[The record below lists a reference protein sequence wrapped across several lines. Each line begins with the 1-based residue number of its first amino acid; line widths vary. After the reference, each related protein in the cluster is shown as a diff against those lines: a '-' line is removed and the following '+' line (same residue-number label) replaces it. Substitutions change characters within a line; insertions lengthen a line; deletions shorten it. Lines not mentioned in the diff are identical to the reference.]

1 MPKKNIRLALSTL
14 TLLGAAT
21 VQADEQLDYQSLGTG
36 EEIRAEILPIA
47 DEDDSEDS
55 SEDQTAKAKKK
66 KEAEKK
72 KKKKPTEGKCGE
84 GSCNNS

>member
-1 MPKKNIRLALSTL
+1 MPKKNIRIALSTL
-14 TLLGAAT
+14 TLLGAAN

-47 DEDDSEDS
+47 DEGDS

-84 GSCNNS
+84 GTCNNS